1 MMSIVITGSLRLIH
15 LIACIHFEDKN
26 SGHLEVADGYYGLKS
41 EQEDYCKHKLVAV
54 TSDIG
59 PLSLLG
65 VCPIVQRY
73 DISIKIELVILRGL
87 DVGPGGRCG
96 IYVINSP
103 KWINIMEVCN
113 SPEVYYVP
121 LYETLGIDTID
132 FIIFHIEF
140 PPSFALEIKIP
151 TVLKCLPSST
161 DYFKVL
167 RIRGG
172 GKGSS

>member
-1 MMSIVITGSLRLIH
+1 MMSIVITRSLQLIH

-59 PLSLLG
+59 PLSLPG

-96 IYVINSP
+96 IYGINSP
-103 KWINIMEVCN
+103 KWINGTEVCN
-113 SPEVYYVP
+113 SPKVYYVP
-121 LYETLGIDTID
+121 LYDTLGIDTIE
-132 FIIFHIEF
+132 FIIFHIEV
-140 PPSFALEIKIP
+140 PPYFSLERKIP
-151 TVLKCLPSST
+151 IVLKCLPSST
-161 DYFKVL
+161 DYFKFL
-167 RIRGG
+167 SITGG
-172 GKGSS
+172 RKGSS